1 MNCPCSWCSCS
12 IVSIEIQFTGQ
23 ILVGVRGDYYKR
35 TRFALLP
42 DLRLEQHNQT
52 HHLQSE
58 IYCCYYTYS
67 KFSPYMGLGESN
79 ALQLMILGKRLISNK
94 SAVKI
99 VFHGQ
104 KDEALYKAVVEMVET
119 TAIDFVYDSLDGFVS
134 AVTEAEQPKSFLI

>member
-1 MNCPCSWCSCS
+1 
-12 IVSIEIQFTGQ
+12 
-23 ILVGVRGDYYKR
+23 
-35 TRFALLP
+35 
-42 DLRLEQHNQT
+42 
-52 HHLQSE
+52 
-58 IYCCYYTYS
+58 
-67 KFSPYMGLGESN
+67 MGLGESN